1 MSEPAAVGWVG
12 LGAIGLPMAA
22 RTAAAGHR
30 VVAWDPV
37 GERCDAA
44 AAAGIEIAADP
55 AAIAASAGELVVC
68 VVRTAEQAE
77 VSLLGAGGAP
87 AASGTGEQGEASS
100 LGAGGAL
107 APGGTGLV
115 MSSVGAEAMR
125 GLRAR
130 AGERSLELL
139 DAPILGNPEGA
150 EAGTL
155 VVPLA
160 GTAVAKELAR
170 PVLDCFTAAV
180 VDVGERLGAAQVV
193 KDVSQQRQ
201 IIGMVATIEGIALAA
216 GEGVDEEL
224 MLDVLGR
231 TEPGWATGKWE
242 YARGLWE
249 AGDPASSLGLFA
261 KDLAAALADAKA
273 AGVEMPLTARAAE
286 LLEARLRHDER

>member
-1 MSEPAAVGWVG
+1 MSAAAAVGWVG

-37 GERCDAA
+37 AERREAA
-44 AAAGIEIAADP
+44 AAAGVEIAADP
-55 AAIAASAGELVVC
+55 AAIAARAGDLVVC

-77 VSLLGAGGAP
+77 ASLLGTGGAA
-87 AASGTGEQGEASS
+87 AASGTGEQGEARP
-100 LGAGGAL
+100 LGPGGAL

-125 GLRAR
+125 ALGAR
-130 AGERSLELL
+130 ATARSLALL

-160 GTAVAKELAR
+160 GAAAAKERAR

-224 MLDVLGR
+224 MLDVLRR
-231 TEPGWATGKWE
+231 TEPGWATGKWD

-249 AGDPASSLGLFA
+249 AGNPASSLGLFA
-261 KDLAAALADAKA
+261 KDLAAALADARA
-273 AGVEMPLTARAAE
+273 AGVEMPLTVRAAE
-286 LLEARLRHDER
+286 LLDARLRRDDR

>member
-1 MSEPAAVGWVG
+1 MSAVAAVGWVG

-22 RTAAAGHR
+22 RTAAAGRR

-37 GERCDAA
+37 DERREAA
-44 AAAGIEIAADP
+44 AAAGVEIAADP
-55 AAIAASAGELVVC
+55 GAIAASAGELVVC
-68 VVRTAEQAE
+68 VVRTAEQVDA
-77 VSLLGAGGAP
+77 SLLGP
-87 AASGTGEQGEASS
+87 
-100 LGAGGAL
+100 GGAL
-107 APGGTGLV
+107 AASGTGLV

-125 GLRAR
+125 ELGAH
-130 AGERSLELL
+130 AAERSLTLL

-160 GTAVAKELAR
+160 GAAAAKERAR
-170 PVLDCFTAAV
+170 PVLECFSAAV
-180 VDVGERLGAAQVV
+180 VDVGEGLGAAQVV

-224 MLDVLGR
+224 MLDVLRR
-231 TEPGWATGKWE
+231 TEPSWATGKWD

-286 LLEARLRHDER
+286 LLDARLRDDDR

>member
-1 MSEPAAVGWVG
+1 MSAPAAVGWVG

-22 RTAAAGHR
+22 RVAAAGR
-30 VVAWDPV
+30 AVVAWDPV
-37 GERCDAA
+37 SDRREAA
-44 AAAGIEIAADP
+44 AEAGIEIAADP
-55 AAIAASAGELVVC
+55 GAIAASAGDLVIC
-68 VVRTAEQAE
+68 VVRTAEQVEA
-77 VSLLGAGGAP
+77 SLLGP
-87 AASGTGEQGEASS
+87 
-100 LGAGGAL
+100 GGAL
-107 APGGTGLV
+107 SPGGTGLV

-125 GLRAR
+125 ALGDR
-130 AGERSLELL
+130 AGERSVELL

-160 GTAVAKELAR
+160 GVAAAKERAR
-170 PVLDCFTAAV
+170 PVLECVTAAV

-216 GEGVDEEL
+216 GAGVDEEL
-224 MLDVLGR
+224 MLDVLRR
-231 TEPGWATGKWE
+231 TEPGWATGKWD

-249 AGDPASSLGLFA
+249 KGDPATSLGLFA
-261 KDLAAALADAKA
+261 KDLASALADARV

-286 LLEARLRHDER
+286 LLDARLRHEEH